1 MNDKTLKIAL
11 AASVALN
18 LFAVAAGATV
28 LIGRE
33 RAEDRIAAEQKAP
46 RERPYKAV
54 VARLDPAVRER
65 VRSTLRAA
73 ALAARPDF
81 EEARQKR
88 REAIALTGAAEFDA
102 ARVRVLLEE
111 SSAAE
116 MRGRARIEAESVRIL
131 ETLDAD
137 DRAAMAEIL
146 TRRGR
151 TVVVH
156 GPRPDRPEGD
166 RPKRD

>member
-1 MNDKTLKIAL
+1 MNPKALKIAL

-18 LFAVAAGATV
+18 LFAVAAGVTV
-28 LIGRE
+28 LVARE
-33 RAEDRIAAEQKAP
+33 RAEARIAADQKPP
-46 RERPYKAV
+46 RERPYHAV

-65 VRSTLRAA
+65 VRSTIRAA

-88 REAIALTGAAEFDA
+88 REAIALTGQPEFDA
-102 ARVRVLLEE
+102 ARVRLLLEE
-111 SSAAE
+111 STAAE

-131 ETLDAD
+131 ETLAPG
-137 DRAAMAEIL
+137 DRAALAEIL

-156 GPRPDRPEGD
+156 GPRRERGEDGSKAR
-166 RPKRD
+166 